1 MIVGRLVGWLVLIL
15 ALIAEGHD
23 LWGWYDTSHYEIS
36 VIGKLWFEVSPN
48 TLLLAQ
54 PAIQRHVAAWIWDPV
69 IATMLQ
75 WPAALTF
82 LILAIP
88 LLWIFRRR
96 GGRRARR

>member
-23 LWGWYDTSHYEIS
+23 LWGWYDTGHYEIS

-82 LILAIP
+82 AVLAFP
-88 LLWIFRRR
+88 LLWFFRRR